1 VSRQLLRCAA
11 VAVAAALCAC
21 HRGAAPGAAETP
33 NAIEPPSPKESA
45 EAPMIAATAPSPG
58 MVRVDVADLLS
69 QPMGGAV
76 VLLVERASRPR
87 VVPMVIGDFE
97 ASAIALRI
105 GRRKFDRP
113 LTHDL
118 LESILASYDIRIAK
132 LEIDAL
138 ESGVFLGRLFL
149 QERSGRVTK
158 IDARPSDGIALAI
171 GAEAPIFMSAQI
183 LEQAGEPAGRPTPE
197 GASPRAE
204 PPKPETDLVDPKGAI

>member
-1 VSRQLLRCAA
+1 VSRLLLCFAA
-11 VAVAAALCAC
+11 VAAIAGAC
-21 HRGAAPGAAETP
+21 HRGAAPET
-33 NAIEPPSPKESA
+33 NDASSVATAPPSPKESA
-45 EAPMIAATAPSPG
+45 EAPMVSATAPSPG
-58 MVRVDVADLLS
+58 MVRVDVGDLLS

-76 VLLVERASRPR
+76 VLLVERASSPR

-118 LESILASYDIRIAK
+118 IESILASYDIRIAK

-149 QERSGRVTK
+149 QERNGRVTK
-158 IDARPSDGIALAI
+158 LDTRPSDGIALAI
-171 GAEAPIFMSAQI
+171 GAEAPIFMSAEI
-183 LEQAGEPAGRPTPE
+183 LEQAGEPAPHHQ
-197 GASPRAE
+197 E
-204 PPKPETDLVDPKGAI
+204 PPPSETDLVDPKGAI

>member
-1 VSRQLLRCAA
+1 
-11 VAVAAALCAC
+11 
-21 HRGAAPGAAETP
+21 
-33 NAIEPPSPKESA
+33 
-45 EAPMIAATAPSPG
+45 
-58 MVRVDVADLLS
+58 
-69 QPMGGAV
+69 V

-118 LESILASYDIRIAK
+118 IESILAAYDVRIAK

-149 QERSGRVTK
+149 QDPSGRVTK
-158 IDARPSDGIALAI
+158 LDTRPSDGIALAI
-171 GAEAPIFMSAQI
+171 GAEAPIFMSAEI
-183 LEQAGEPAGRPTPE
+183 LDQAGEQATRPPPGSGTP
-197 GASPRAE
+197 GA
-204 PPKPETDLVDPKGAI
+204 PPPPSKTDLVDPKGTI

>member
-1 VSRQLLRCAA
+1 VRRLLLCCTI
-11 VAVAAALCAC
+11 VAAASGAC
-21 HRGAAPGAAETP
+21 HRGAAPGADDATAVASET
-33 NAIEPPSPKESA
+33 PSPKESA
-45 EAPMIAATAPSPG
+45 ESPMVSATAPSPG
-58 MVRVDVADLLS
+58 MVRVEVGDLLS

-118 LESILASYDIRIAK
+118 IESILAAYDIRIAK

-149 QERSGRVTK
+149 QDHSGRVTK
-158 IDARPSDGIALAI
+158 LDTRPSDGIALAI
-171 GAEAPIFMSAQI
+171 GAEAPIFMSSEI
-183 LEQAGEPAGRPTPE
+183 LDQAGEPTGGGPPE
-197 GASPRAE
+197 GDAPKAE
-204 PPKPETDLVDPKGAI
+204 PSQPETDLVDPKGAI